1 MPATVAEPEAE
12 RAEPAVGRVLVLGSL
27 NVDHVVRVDRHPS
40 PGETIRGSDV
50 AKLWGGKGA
59 NQAAAAAGAA
69 VVFVGRVGDDADG
82 QAYRRRMAD
91 RSIESEAVT
100 QTPGVATGQAMIAVD
115 LKAENTIIVSPGA
128 NAHVSEDD
136 LEPLRQITAADVLLV
151 GLEIDAQVVAAGVRL
166 AAGAGARVVLNLAPF
181 APLPAHVLELANP
194 VVVNE
199 HEAQL
204 LARTGADPKSLLVTL
219 GLRGS
224 RWGEIVIPAA
234 PVAGSVDTTGA
245 GDTYCVSL
253 DDLAGSPA
261 SLRHA
266 LRGHH
271 CPDHLARDDR
281 GRGAMMTNDTVAGDR
296 RLRSSCPQPPAWTGA
311 ALKVALIC
319 LGQVHTD
326 PEHQRE
332 ALQRSRSAAPG
343 RPVRAAGAIGSG
355 DATVFGNALRQP
367 RTPAARAA
375 TSARARAALNDQLDL
390 RQCQPP
396 PAARPIPLRGRP

>member
-12 RAEPAVGRVLVLGSL
+12 RAQRAVGRVFVLGSL

-40 PGETIRGSDV
+40 PRETIRGSDV

-59 NQAAAAAGAA
+59 NQAVAAAAAGAA

-82 QAYRRRMAD
+82 QAYRRLAV

-100 QTPGVATGQAMIAVD
+100 QTAGAATGQAMIAVD

-151 GLEIDAQVVAAGVRL
+151 ELEIDAQVATAGVRL
-166 AAGAGARVVLNLAPF
+166 AARAGARVVLNLAPF
-181 APLPAHVLELANP
+181 APLPADVLELTNP

-204 LARTGADPKSLLVTL
+204 LGRTGADPKSLLVTL

-367 RTPAARAA
+367 RTPAAHRDRDASWRQVSRTCSA
-375 TSARARAALNDQLDL
+375 TAVSNGDADAYGSS
-390 RQCQPP
+390 
-396 PAARPIPLRGRP
+396 RPSR